1 MRHGKKFNKLSR
13 TRAHR
18 GAMLANMASSLI
30 KHKKITTTVAK
41 AKALRV
47 YVEPLITK
55 GKNPTQHN
63 YRTVFAYLTDKEAV
77 NELFKVVGEK
87 VASRNGGYT
96 RILKIGNR
104 AGDNSDMAMIE
115 LVDFNEFFTG
125 FGSDAASTKSKRTR
139 RGSKKATAT
148 DAPKAETTATVED
161 VEAVVEDVVE
171 ETEVKVEAPAATGD
185 DLTKING
192 VGPAFA
198 QRLNDLGIFTFADL
212 AALTE
217 EKIAELEEKDSMTS
231 PEEWNNWIEE
241 AKGM

>member
-104 AGDNSDMAMIE
+104 AGDNADMAMIE

-241 AKGM
+241 AK

>member
-1 MRHGKKFNKLSR
+1 
-13 TRAHR
+13 
-18 GAMLANMASSLI
+18 MLANMASSLI

-87 VASRNGGYT
+87 VANRNGGYT

-104 AGDNSDMAMIE
+104 AGDNADMAIIE

-148 DAPKAETTATVED
+148 DTPKTMATANVEE
-161 VEAVVEDVVE
+161 VEAVVEDVVADVVE
-171 ETEVKVEAPAATGD
+171 ETEVKVEAPAKTGD

-198 QRLNDLGIFTFADL
+198 QILNDLGIFTFADL